1 VDDWTLKLNK
11 KSHQLLKRDKKKS
24 RHLCEGKQ
32 EKKKEKKS
40 RQKAPS
46 YHCFDNNKT
55 APKLQSQTSW
65 GWLYG
70 SFSDDHVL
78 PLPKKNATISLL

>member
-1 VDDWTLKLNK
+1 LDLEVEEEKP
-11 KSHQLLKRDKKKS
+11 SIVEERQKKS
-24 RHLCEGKQ
+24 RHLYESKQ

-46 YHCFDNNKT
+46 YYCFDNNKT

-70 SFSDDHVL
+70 SFSNDHVL
-78 PLPKKNATISLL
+78 PLPKTNATISLL